1 EKENR
6 YQSTGEIGSELTRI
20 EQGITTT
27 QRVEPKRKPLT
38 SKEITV
44 SFSPKKIFIP
54 ALVLLAL
61 LVITFVLWQVF
72 FHKET
77 RIPWEERPSV
87 AVISFENLTG
97 DKTYDHLRKIIPN
110 LLITSL
116 EQSGYFQVTTWE
128 RMRDILKQMG
138 KPDVEFIDQD
148 LGFELS
154 LKEGIDAI
162 VLGSFGK
169 AGNVFV
175 TDVKVLDAVSKK
187 LLRSASSKGQ
197 GEGSILNTQ
206 IDQLSPEISRGIGI
220 SKEKIEAAQ
229 TKITDVT
236 TTSTEAYNYYLQG
249 RQADE
254 KFYHEEARRFF
265 EKAIEI
271 DPQFVSAYLAIVLVY
286 GNLGDTNAMNK
297 ALDSVIALADKASR
311 KEKLIIEAQYYLFR
325 ERNWDKTVQSM
336 EHLIEEFPKEKSDR
350 YYLGV
355 IYYQSNKFDQ
365 AIEQLN
371 KALELDPDFPDAL
384 NMIAYVFSEKGNF
397 EKAIEYFKRYASV
410 LPGAANPLDSLAEL
424 YFKMGRLEDAAAKYQ
439 EALAIKPDFSSRL

>member
-1 EKENR
+1 
-6 YQSTGEIGSELTRI
+6 
-20 EQGITTT
+20 
-27 QRVEPKRKPLT
+27 
-38 SKEITV
+38 
-44 SFSPKKIFIP
+44 
-54 ALVLLAL
+54 ALALLAL
-61 LVITFVLWQVF
+61 LVVTFVLWQVF
-72 FHKET
+72 FHKDT
-77 RIPWEERPSV
+77 RIPWEERHSV

-116 EQSGYFQVTTWE
+116 EQSGYFQ

-175 TDVKVLDAVSKK
+175 TDVKILDAKSKK

-206 IDQLSPEISRGIGI
+206 IDQLSKEISHGIGI

-236 TTSTEAYNYYLQG
+236 TTSTKAYNYYLLG
-249 RQADE
+249 RHADE

-271 DPQFVSAYLAIVLVY
+271 DPQFVSAYLSLVLVCQS
-286 GNLGDTNAMNK
+286 LGDTNAWNK
-297 ALDSVIALADKASR
+297 ALDSAIGR
-311 KEKLIIEAQYYLFR
+311 EIGIE
-325 ERNWDKTVQSM
+325 
-336 EHLIEEFPKEKSDR
+336 R
-350 YYLGV
+350 Y
-355 IYYQSNKFDQ
+355 
-365 AIEQLN
+365 
-371 KALELDPDFPDAL
+371 
-384 NMIAYVFSEKGNF
+384 
-397 EKAIEYFKRYASV
+397 
-410 LPGAANPLDSLAEL
+410 SLL
-424 YFKMGRLEDAAAKYQ
+424 
-439 EALAIKPDFSSRL
+439 SSY